1 MSKRWP
7 ERTFSQGLSV
17 HRWHIFYNTVF
28 LISTLWSW
36 FRYLAAMLVI
46 NWLSRHEDP
55 ILQRMAV
62 AVISILVAKVK
73 TLLAYCAL
81 ACCREIVWH
90 LLVAPHLHPL
100 LHLCDTSWS
109 FMLEFSPVKWANF
122 FAIMALFVL
131 VWHLEFKEALIFLF
145 YLQLSTEETAQLSE
159 DVSIM
164 KVHSHLVF
172 SFQLTQRP
180 RLSTR

>member
-1 MSKRWP
+1 
-7 ERTFSQGLSV
+7 
-17 HRWHIFYNTVF
+17 
-28 LISTLWSW
+28 
-36 FRYLAAMLVI
+36 
-46 NWLSRHEDP
+46 
-55 ILQRMAV
+55 
-62 AVISILVAKVK
+62 
-73 TLLAYCAL
+73 
-81 ACCREIVWH
+81 
-90 LLVAPHLHPL
+90 
-100 LHLCDTSWS
+100 
-109 FMLEFSPVKWANF
+109 
-122 FAIMALFVL
+122 MALFVL